1 MRSSVKILWVPKSME
16 DLAARPERIY
26 FGSNRLRSFNIHH
39 HVASRPDIRSEVL
52 GMTAH
57 RRFVLNSDILVLQ
70 KNLPHKL
77 QLLAARHMPNK
88 LVVFDSCDPV
98 SIEKIRRLN
107 VLVDLVVCS
116 SDELCRDIL
125 AKGLRVPAVTVA
137 DPHEAD
143 PAFTKEH
150 VEAERPLVTWYGMPE
165 NYPKF
170 IKPMLGALA
179 AESIVF
185 RWTSSEDPS
194 FINEPGFQQGVVWD
208 MPKEDAWR
216 NARSWQHFIRQSDIG
231 IVPVAESIKSAH
243 KILNYMAYGIP
254 VVCSPTPAHRQ
265 IVEHG
270 VNGFFASETSEWL
283 HYIRLLKNPESRRE
297 MGRRAKASVLERY
310 SVAVLADQYAEVLM
324 RHYRA
329 GSSLAYAE
337 MKF

>member
-1 MRSSVKILWVPKSME
+1 MASLNKVFLMGNLTRDPELRYTSGGSAVCNMGLAVSRRYTTAGGEQRE
-16 DLAARPERIY
+16 DVCP
-26 FGSNRLRSFNIHH
+26 
-39 HVASRPDIRSEVL
+39 
-52 GMTAH
+52 
-57 RRFVLNSDILVLQ
+57 
-70 KNLPHKL
+70 L
-77 QLLAARHMPNK
+77 QLQEFGQP
-88 LVVFDSCDPV
+88 FP
-98 SIEKIRRLN
+98 
-107 VLVDLVVCS
+107 
-116 SDELCRDIL
+116 
-125 AKGLRVPAVTVA
+125 G
-137 DPHEAD
+137 
-143 PAFTKEH
+143 
-150 VEAERPLVTWYGMPE
+150 
-165 NYPKF
+165 
-170 IKPMLGALA
+170 MLGALA